1 MLCES
6 DTMLDRL
13 RQQEVP
19 RVSVIICTLDR
30 ASHLQKTLEG
40 LRRQTYPNFEVIVI
54 TGPSVDETAA
64 VLNEYAADIRI
75 GSCRDRNV
83 SASRNKGIKLAQG
96 EILAFTDDDAVPDAR
111 WIESL
116 VLPYRD
122 PMIAGAGGSIF
133 DVPAGR
139 MAYLI

>member
-1 MLCES
+1 
-6 DTMLDRL
+6 MLDRL
-13 RQQEVP
+13 RQQETP

-75 GSCRDRNV
+75 GME
-83 SASRNKGIKLAQG
+83 IKPK
-96 EILAFTDDDAVPDAR
+96 VR
-111 WIESL
+111 WPFQT
-116 VLPYRD
+116 VVA
-122 PMIAGAGGSIF
+122 M
-133 DVPAGR
+133 
-139 MAYLI
+139 